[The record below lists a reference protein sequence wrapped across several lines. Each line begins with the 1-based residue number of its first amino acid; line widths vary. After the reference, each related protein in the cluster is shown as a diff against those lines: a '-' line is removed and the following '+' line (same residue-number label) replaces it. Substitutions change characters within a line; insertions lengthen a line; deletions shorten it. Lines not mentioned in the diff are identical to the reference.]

1 MQSENTKKTSSDD
14 MVIDIYK
21 YTNPIK
27 YDTRSVLIYNNR
39 AWHVEDGLEE
49 FEHALHIFAQG
60 GGWNPFD
67 RMDKLTFIET
77 ISKDTHPHYFI

>member
-1 MQSENTKKTSSDD
+1 MQSENTQKTLFDD
-14 MVIDIYK
+14 MVINIYK
-21 YTNPIK
+21 YTNQE

-49 FEHALHIFAQG
+49 FEHALYIFAQG
-60 GGWNPFD
+60 GGCDPFD
-67 RMDKLTFIET
+67 RMDKLIFVET